1 MTEEIASAPSWV
13 EKRLDDV
20 FAALPDHPGLA
31 AARDGYLSCLARNK
45 APAAPSDMLGGEFDG
60 CRSALRRQIAG
71 LGLPDDALTQLDSQ
85 LEALEAEMA
94 EDS

>member
-31 AARDGYLSCLARNK
+31 AARDGYLSCVARKK
-45 APAAPSDMLGGEFDG
+45 APAAPSDMLGTEFNG
-60 CRSALRRQIAG
+60 CRTALRQRVAG
-71 LGLPDDALTQLDSQ
+71 LGLPEDALAQLDRQ

>member
-20 FAALPDHPGLA
+20 FAALPEHPGLA
-31 AARDGYLSCLARNK
+31 AARNGYLSCVARKK
-45 APAAPSDMLGGEFDG
+45 APAAPSDMLGAEFDG
-60 CRSALRRQIAG
+60 CRATVRRQVAE
-71 LGLPDDALTQLDSQ
+71 LGLPDDALAQLDRQ

>member
-20 FAALPDHPGLA
+20 FAALPGHPGLA
-31 AARDGYLSCLARNK
+31 TARNGYLSCIARKK
-45 APAAPSDMLGGEFDG
+45 APAAPSDMLGSEFDG
-60 CRSALRRQIAG
+60 CRMRVRQQLAE
-71 LGLPDDALTQLDSQ
+71 LGVPDDRLAQLDSQ